1 MSRQSNIQ
9 NDRLAAEAA
18 EWFVRLNQRHVPS
31 SVRQGFVEWMLG
43 SPAHLAAYLEAVEV
57 GGEVRALEGLPSKE
71 ELVAAAKADRSPANV
86 IELQSRPRRDRGTV
100 TCRRRVN
107 RRRPV
112 RFGIA
117 ASFVVA
123 ALALGGI
130 ILRIS
135 HESRHLQT
143 QIGEQ
148 RSVVLDEGSTVLL
161 NTNSDLQ
168 LAFSQGERRL
178 ELNRGEARFTVT
190 KDPERPFIVVTPQA
204 TVRALGTIFNV
215 HIEPHGTVVD
225 VIEGHVAVKQ
235 RNRAG
240 ATHLL
245 SFDKE
250 IPVTGEAEELHVGEH
265 AAVPN
270 AGVIRSGPTEPL
282 SNVFAWPRHKI
293 SFQDKTLTDLIAEFN
308 RYHKRLIVIADAE
321 LATHE
326 VDGTFDAFD
335 HDSLLDYLE
344 RYQDVKVDR
353 RPDGTI
359 VLRRKL

>member
-1 MSRQSNIQ
+1 M
-9 NDRLAAEAA
+9 
-18 EWFVRLNQRHVPS
+18 RLNQRHVS
-31 SVRQGFVEWMLG
+31 TSIRQDFVEWMLG
-43 SPAHLAAYLEAVEV
+43 SPAHLAAYIETIDV
-57 GGEVRALEGLPSKE
+57 GGEVRRLEGLPSKE
-71 ELVAAAKADRSPANV
+71 ELVAAAKADQSPANV
-86 IELQSRPRRDRGTV
+86 IELQSRYRRDRGPV

-107 RRRPV
+107 RRPPFRYGV
-112 RFGIA
+112 A
-117 ASFVVA
+117 ASLIVA
-123 ALALGGI
+123 VLALGGVA
-130 ILRIS
+130 LQIS

-168 LAFSQGERRL
+168 LAFSKGERRI

-190 KDPERPFIVVTPQA
+190 KDPGRPFVVVTPQA

-215 HIEPHGTVVD
+215 HIDANGTVVD

-235 RNRAG
+235 RNREGSADI
-240 ATHLL
+240 LRF
-245 SFDKE
+245 SKE
-250 IPVTGEAEELHVGEH
+250 IPVTGEARELHIGEQ
-265 AAVPN
+265 AAVPHT
-270 AGVIRSGPTEPL
+270 GGIRSGMTETL

-293 SFQDKTLTDLIAEFN
+293 SFHDKTLTDLVAEFN
-308 RYHKRLIVIADAE
+308 RYHKRPIVIADAE

-344 RYQDVKVDR
+344 RYQGVKVDR